1 MVPSENRKRFGVAG
15 GQGSGEKDGGD
26 KTCHCGGRLGQLTK
40 GSVEQRWGEALRNIP
55 QAESAGRGGIYDG
68 GERRISE

>member
-1 MVPSENRKRFGVAG
+1 M
-15 GQGSGEKDGGD
+15 
-26 KTCHCGGRLGQLTK
+26 
-40 GSVEQRWGEALRNIP
+40 EQRWGEALRNIP